1 MKNIQLRDTRGKI
14 IFEYEKVDNTIKDTL
29 EEAAKQ
35 RVNLSHVNL
44 PKVNLRGLDLARKEI
59 GVDLSHANFSGS
71 DMTFSRLQN
80 AYLTNTKF
88 IYTNLSYASLHGT
101 KTDFTNFR
109 GAVLDGTSLDKR
121 YIQVSQIGALRGSI
135 IYCFDDDVIWSDG
148 GFTGSL
154 DDFEKLLE
162 ESFKSNVSE
171 NKKYQKEY
179 KNFINYINSLK

>member
-88 IYTNLSYASLHGT
+88 IYTNFKFMFQDYLS
-101 KTDFTNFR
+101 DR
-109 GAVLDGTSLDKR
+109 V
-121 YIQVSQIGALRGSI
+121 Q
-135 IYCFDDDVIWSDG
+135 YCTILCPNLYRCF
-148 GFTGSL
+148 
-154 DDFEKLLE
+154 
-162 ESFKSNVSE
+162 
-171 NKKYQKEY
+171 
-179 KNFINYINSLK
+179 